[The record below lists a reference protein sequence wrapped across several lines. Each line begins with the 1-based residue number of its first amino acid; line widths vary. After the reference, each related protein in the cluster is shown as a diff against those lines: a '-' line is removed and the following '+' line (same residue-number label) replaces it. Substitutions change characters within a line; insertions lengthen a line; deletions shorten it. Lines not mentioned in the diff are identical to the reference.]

1 MNQIKERDIRSVA
14 EWIAVES
21 NNPYEEIE
29 WLLKVAYTTNEPALT
44 FQEAWGDVL
53 TEKEDS

>member
-29 WLLKVAYTTNEPALT
+29 WLLKVAYTTKEPALT